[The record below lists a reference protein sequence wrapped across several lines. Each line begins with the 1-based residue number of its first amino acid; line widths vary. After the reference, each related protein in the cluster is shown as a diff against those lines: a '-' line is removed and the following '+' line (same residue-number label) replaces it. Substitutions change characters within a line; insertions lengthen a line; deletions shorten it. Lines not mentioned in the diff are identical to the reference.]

1 MMLKELVV
9 VSGKGGTGK
18 TSITASFAA
27 LATNK
32 VIADCDV
39 DAADLHLVLDTKIVH
54 RESFTGGSVAVIDM
68 DKCNRCGACQYLC
81 RFKAINEDYSIDLFA
96 CEGCAVCLYNCPRG
110 VVTMKEKI
118 PGEWFIS
125 ETRLGTLVHARLNPG
140 EENSGKLVSIVRSKA
155 RSIAE
160 KNGFDLVLIDGSPG
174 IGCPVI
180 ASVTG
185 ASLVLAVTEP
195 TLSGLHDLDRI
206 LSLAGHFQIPSVVCI
221 NKYDIN
227 PDMADSIEKYC
238 DEKTIPVIGRV
249 PFDSVV
255 TKAQV
260 AGVSVVEYSG
270 GGASLEIRK
279 LWREVCYR
287 MEIAEKDSERV

>member
-1 MMLKELVV
+1 
-9 VSGKGGTGK
+9 
-18 TSITASFAA
+18 
-27 LATNK
+27 
-32 VIADCDV
+32 
-39 DAADLHLVLDTKIVH
+39 
-54 RESFTGGSVAVIDM
+54 VAVINM

-81 RFKAINEDYSIDLFA
+81 RFHAINGNYEIDPFS
-96 CEGCAVCLYNCPRG
+96 CEGCAVCVYSCPRG
-110 VVTMKEKI
+110 LVTMKEKTA
-118 PGEWFIS
+118 GEWFVS
-125 ETRLGTLVHARLNPG
+125 ETRLGPLVHARLNPG

-160 KNGFDLVLIDGSPG
+160 EKGFEFVLIDGSPG

-206 LSLAGHFQIPSVVCI
+206 LSLAGHFRIPSAVCI
-221 NKYDIN
+221 NKFDIN
-227 PDMADSIEKYC
+227 PEMADTIEKYC
-238 DEKTIPVIGRV
+238 DDKTIPVIGRV
-249 PFDSVV
+249 PFDPVV

-260 AGVSVVEYSG
+260 ASSSVVEYSV
-270 GGASLEIRK
+270 GGAALEIRK

-287 MEIAEKDSERV
+287 MEICEKESGRI

>member
-1 MMLKELVV
+1 MIKELVI

-27 LATNK
+27 LARNK
-32 VIADCDV
+32 VIVDCDV
-39 DAADLHLVLDTKIVH
+39 DAADLHLVLEPTTVH

-68 DKCNRCGACQYLC
+68 DKCNRCGACSYLC
-81 RFKAINEDYSIDLFA
+81 RFKAINEDYRIDQFA

-110 VVTMKEKI
+110 AVKMMPKDA
-118 PGEWFIS
+118 GEWFVS
-125 ETRLGTLVHARLNPG
+125 ETRHGPMVHARLVPG
-140 EENSGKLVSIVRSKA
+140 EENSGKLVSLVRAKA
-155 RSIAE
+155 KSIAE
-160 KNGFDLVLIDGSPG
+160 DRGFDLVLIDGSPG

-185 ASLVLAVTEP
+185 ATQVLAVTEP
-195 TLSGLHDLDRI
+195 TLSGIHDLDRI
-206 LSLAGHFQIPSVVCI
+206 LSLTEHFHIPAAVCV

-227 PDMADSIEKYC
+227 LDMTERVERYCSEK
-238 DEKTIPVIGRV
+238 KIPVVGRV
-249 PFDSVV
+249 SFDPVV

-270 GGASLEIRK
+270 GSVSLEIQK
-279 LWREVCYR
+279 IWRELSYR
-287 MEIAEKDSERV
+287 MEIAGHDAERG

>member
-1 MMLKELVV
+1 MLKELVV

-39 DAADLHLVLDTKIVH
+39 DAADLHLVLDPKIIY
-54 RESFTGGSVAVIDM
+54 RESFTGGTVAVIDM
-68 DKCNRCGACQYLC
+68 NKCNYCGACRYLC
-81 RFKAINEDYSIDLFA
+81 RFDAISENYKIDAFS
-96 CEGCAVCLYNCPRG
+96 CEGCGVCMYNCPRG
-110 VVTMKEKI
+110 AVKMEEKNA
-118 PGEWFIS
+118 GEWFIS
-125 ETRLGTLVHARLNPG
+125 ETRLGPLVHARLIPG
-140 EENSGKLVSIVRSKA
+140 QENSGKLVSIVRAKA

-160 KNGFDLVLIDGSPG
+160 EKGFDLVLIDGSPG

-195 TLSGLHDLDRI
+195 TLSGLHDLERI
-206 LSLAGHFQIPSVVCI
+206 LSLAGHFRIPSAVCI

-227 PDMADSIEKYC
+227 SEMADSIEKYC

-249 PFDSVV
+249 PFDPVV

-270 GGASLEIRK
+270 GCASLEIRK

-287 MEIAEKDSERV
+287 TEISEKDTERV